1 MVLRSTENFCFGE
14 VLRSSAWPQF
24 FLNKEVR
31 VMLLVLFCDLL
42 LSTHSLRTLSIL
54 LNKKILRPDQQ
65 TQVILSHYTGVSR
78 DRIARLLP
86 CRCESGRLS
95 CTVGEVVHRP
105 VKVYDQLGDAY
116 KQVVNSHGVRRP
128 VSRTLCACGFT
139 TYVTC
144 LKDAW
149 GSTLN
154 IYAKNCQAWAH
165 HGLLAQARGGHPT
178 L

>member
-1 MVLRSTENFCFGE
+1 MLVLPPGDIFIYTENFCFGE
-14 VLRSSAWPQF
+14 VLRSSAWPQI

-31 VMLLVLFCDLL
+31 VMLLVLFYDLL
-42 LSTHSLRTLSIL
+42 DAFSAQPLSIL
-54 LNKKILRPDQQ
+54 LNNSFPRPDQQ

-116 KQVVNSHGVRRP
+116 KQAVNSHGVRRP

-139 TYVTC
+139 TVSYTH
-144 LKDAW
+144 L
-149 GSTLN
+149 TL
-154 IYAKNCQAWAH
+154 
-165 HGLLAQARGGHPT
+165 PT
-178 L
+178 KRIV

>member
-1 MVLRSTENFCFGE
+1 M
-14 VLRSSAWPQF
+14 
-24 FLNKEVR
+24 
-31 VMLLVLFCDLL
+31 
-42 LSTHSLRTLSIL
+42 
-54 LNKKILRPDQQ
+54 
-65 TQVILSHYTGVSR
+65 
-78 DRIARLLP
+78 
-86 CRCESGRLS
+86 
-95 CTVGEVVHRP
+95 HRP

-149 GSTLN
+149 GSSLN

-165 HGLLAQARGGHPT
+165 HGLLAQARGGHPALST
-178 L
+178 ANRESKIMRIALCLIKRLGW